1 MIITVTAGPEARQG
15 LLRWNGLEARCA
27 LGRSGI
33 AARKQEGD
41 GVTPVGLFP
50 LRRALYRPDRGGA
63 PETALPV
70 ARIGPEDGWCD
81 DPADPSYNRPVTL
94 PFQASHE
101 RMWRDDRL
109 YDIVVVLGHNDDPPV
124 PGLGSAIFLHVAR
137 EDHGPTEGCV
147 ALAPDDLRRLL
158 ADCRPGDA
166 MEIRL
171 PA

>member
-1 MIITVTAGPEARQG
+1 MIITVTAEPEARQG
-15 LLRWNGLEARCA
+15 RLRWNDHEARCA

-33 AARKQEGD
+33 AAEKREGD

-50 LRRALYRPDRGGA
+50 LRRTLYRPDRGDPPG
-63 PETALPV
+63 TALPV
-70 ARIGPEDGWCD
+70 APIRPEDGWCD
-81 DPADPSYNRPVTL
+81 DPADPAYNGPVTL
-94 PFQASHE
+94 PYPAGHE

-124 PGLGSAIFLHVAR
+124 PGQGSAVFLHVAR
-137 EDHGPTEGCV
+137 EDYGPTEGCV

-166 MEIRL
+166 IEVRL

>member
-1 MIITVTAGPEARQG
+1 MIITVTAEPGARQG
-15 LLRWNGLEARCA
+15 LLRWNSHEARCA
-27 LGRSGI
+27 LGRSGV
-33 AARKQEGD
+33 AAVKREGD

-50 LRRALYRPDRGGA
+50 LRRALYRPDRGA
-63 PETALPV
+63 PPETALPV
-70 ARIGPEDGWCD
+70 APIGPEDGWCD
-81 DPADPSYNRPVTL
+81 DPADPAYNRPVAL
-94 PFQASHE
+94 PHPAGHE

-124 PGLGSAIFLHVAR
+124 PGRGSAIFLHVAR

-147 ALAPDDLRRLL
+147 AMAPDDLRRLL

>member
-1 MIITVTAGPEARQG
+1 MIITVTAEPGARQG
-15 LLRWNGLEARCA
+15 RLRWNNEDVRCA
-27 LGRSGI
+27 FGRSGV
-33 AARKQEGD
+33 AAVKREGD

-50 LRRALYRPDRGGA
+50 LRGALYRPDRGDPPG
-63 PETALPV
+63 TALPV
-70 ARIGPEDGWCD
+70 APIRPEDGWCD
-81 DPADPSYNRPVTL
+81 DPADPAYNRPVAL
-94 PFQASHE
+94 PYGASHE

-137 EDHGPTEGCV
+137 EDYGPTEGCV
-147 ALAPDDLRRLL
+147 ALEPDDLRRLL

-166 MEIRL
+166 MEISL